1 MLLNISYNEP
11 VLTEKINE
19 AVGKPFSLK
28 QRLQLKGIGS
38 GKLLMTKT
46 SLEIH
51 NLLVLDNNINNCN
64 VELRPKGII
73 IRFRSLLETYG
84 LIIPYFKLTVYKEKA
99 SEITLF
105 KDHYFVRMQASNKEA
120 KGFFKKV
127 MDEKIRSTPPSIDL
141 L

>member
-105 KDHYFVRMQASNKEA
+105 KDHYFVRMQASSKEA
-120 KGFFKKV
+120 KRFFKKV

>member
-11 VLTEKINE
+11 LLIDKINE

-28 QRLQLKGIGS
+28 QRLQLKGVGS

-84 LIIPYFKLTVYKEKA
+84 LIIPYFKLIVYKEKA
-99 SEITLF
+99 TEITF
-105 KDHYFVRMQASNKEA
+105 YKDHYFIRIQVSSKEA

-127 MDEKIRSTPPSIDL
+127 MDEKIRSTPPSVDL

>member
-51 NLLVLDNNINNCN
+51 NLLILDNNINNCN

-84 LIIPYFKLTVYKEKA
+84 LIIPYFKLTVFKEKA
-99 SEITLF
+99 CEITLF
-105 KDHYFVRMQASNKEA
+105 KDHYFVRMQVSSKEA
-120 KGFFKKV
+120 KVFFKKV
-127 MDEKIRSTPPSIDL
+127 MDEKIRSTPPNLDL

>member
-11 VLTEKINE
+11 LLTEKINE

-28 QRLQLKGIGS
+28 QRLQLKGVGS

-51 NLLVLDNNINNCN
+51 NLLVLDNNITNCN
-64 VELRPKGII
+64 IELRPKGII
-73 IRFRSLLETYG
+73 IRFRSLLETYA

-99 SEITLF
+99 SEITF
-105 KDHYFVRMQASNKEA
+105 YKDHYFIRMQVSSKEV

-127 MDEKIRSTPPSIDL
+127 MDEKIRSTPPNIDL

>member
-1 MLLNISYNEP
+1 MLCFDYDTIWSWLIFTSMLLNISYNEP

-51 NLLVLDNNINNCN
+51 NQL
-64 VELRPKGII
+64 
-73 IRFRSLLETYG
+73 
-84 LIIPYFKLTVYKEKA
+84 
-99 SEITLF
+99 
-105 KDHYFVRMQASNKEA
+105 
-120 KGFFKKV
+120 
-127 MDEKIRSTPPSIDL
+127 
-141 L
+141 

>member
-11 VLTEKINE
+11 LLTEKINE

-28 QRLQLKGIGS
+28 QRLQLKGVGS

-64 VELRPKGII
+64 IELRPKGII
-73 IRFRSLLETYG
+73 IRFRSLLETYA

-99 SEITLF
+99 SEITF
-105 KDHYFVRMQASNKEA
+105 YKDHYFIRMQVSSKEV

-127 MDEKIRSTPPSIDL
+127 MDEKIRSTPPNIDL

>member
-11 VLTEKINE
+11 LLIDKINE

-28 QRLQLKGIGS
+28 QRLQLKGVGS

-99 SEITLF
+99 TEITF
-105 KDHYFVRMQASNKEA
+105 YKDHYFIRIQVSSKEA